1 MLKRLFGLR
10 LKQLREKS
18 GMTQEELAEAMGVSD
33 ARIIRFWESGKNS
46 PNIAK
51 LEPLAKILGV
61 KSEDFFKD
69 LGV

>member
-1 MLKRLFGLR
+1 MLKRLFGQR
-10 LKQLREKS
+10 LKQIREMR
-18 GMTQEELAEAMGVSD
+18 GMTQEELAETMEIAD
-33 ARIIRFWESGKNS
+33 ARTIRYWESGRNS

-61 KSEDFFKD
+61 KVEDFFKD

>member
-1 MLKRLFGLR
+1 MLKRLFGQR
-10 LKQLREKS
+10 LKQIREMR
-18 GMTQEELAEAMGVSD
+18 GMTQEELAETMEIED
-33 ARIIRFWESGKNS
+33 ARTIRYWESGKNS

-61 KSEDFFKD
+61 KVKDFFKD